1 MKYYRVPAILELTG
15 VGVAGMAGMR
25 DPPPYWTVFRNF
37 LLQSYNHGFFTMRAL
52 YIVLCYIISIV

>member
-25 DPPPYWTVFRNF
+25 DPPP
-37 LLQSYNHGFFTMRAL
+37 LLDCVSELFVTK
-52 YIVLCYIISIV
+52 